1 MKNTLINYGK
11 FVDFHNNGKKVY
23 KDLHKTGN
31 KQLKIGQAVLDRLEY
46 FMPIENFDRNKS
58 YPNRVSLITEIMY
71 GDVEHPDDGF
81 MLDLD

>member
-31 KQLKIGQAVLDRLEY
+31 KQLKIGEHALERIENIC
-46 FMPIENFDRNKS
+46 PIENFDRNKS
-58 YPNRVSLITEIMY
+58 YPHRVSLITEIIY
-71 GDVEHPDDGF
+71 GEYVDNVDIPE
-81 MLDLD
+81 LD